1 MVTVKRLDIARHKP
15 SMTCNSEHSKEAK
28 EQKMGRQKKQRLTI
42 YRLIN
47 IKGPIDALSEQYRPN
62 LVTQSE
68 NNQDEDSQTTVDNC
82 SENLQL
88 KKTECGDYEIH
99 TICTNSKKRP
109 PQWLTA
115 VNAISGHKYK
125 VNNQYSGGILFIHN
139 INSSNK
145 NYSKQPKALWA
156 ITFGAGHTWIDSTK
170 VDDL

>member
-68 NNQDEDSQTTVDNC
+68 NNQDEDS
-82 SENLQL
+82 
-88 KKTECGDYEIH
+88 
-99 TICTNSKKRP
+99 
-109 PQWLTA
+109 
-115 VNAISGHKYK
+115 
-125 VNNQYSGGILFIHN
+125 
-139 INSSNK
+139 
-145 NYSKQPKALWA
+145 
-156 ITFGAGHTWIDSTK
+156 
-170 VDDL
+170 